1 MTGSAGSTALTSQ
14 QRLPRFLSQKRD
26 FSGDG
31 GLSHPPEEKETQPWF
46 SGHDLA
52 SAQSRFS
59 GRDLA
64 SKWASGYREAR
75 GPTSIYTK
83 TTKHNN
89 NNRSL
94 TIQTTEVLAPITCP
108 ITVSY
113 HTLYRSQ
120 GACRGHPRA
129 RMPAC
134 SHAHVPACPYAR
146 IPRVRMPACPH
157 AYEAIISLRA

>member
-1 MTGSAGSTALTSQ
+1 MGSAGSTALTSQ

-31 GLSHPPEEKETQPWF
+31 GLSHPPPEEEETQSWF
-46 SGHDLA
+46 SGHALA
-52 SAQSRFS
+52 RAQSRFS

>member
-1 MTGSAGSTALTSQ
+1 MTRSAEPTALLL

-31 GLSHPPEEKETQPWF
+31 GLSHPPEEKETQSWF

-52 SAQSRFS
+52 RAQSRFS
-59 GRDLA
+59 SRDLA

-94 TIQTTEVLAPITCP
+94 TNTNYGSSSADYMSDYSVVPHPIPVPGCM
-108 ITVSY
+108 
-113 HTLYRSQ
+113 
-120 GACRGHPRA
+120 PR
-129 RMPAC
+129 P
-134 SHAHVPACPYAR
+134 SACPYAR
-146 IPRVRMPACPH
+146 MLACPRARVPVCPHPACPHTRMPAC
-157 AYEAIISLRA
+157 L

>member
-1 MTGSAGSTALTSQ
+1 MTRSAELTTLLL

-31 GLSHPPEEKETQPWF
+31 GLSHPPEEKETQSWF

-83 TTKHNN
+83 NHETQQQQPVTNYTNYGSSSADYMSDYSVVPHPIPVPGCMP
-89 NNRSL
+89 RS
-94 TIQTTEVLAPITCP
+94 AACP
-108 ITVSY
+108 YARMLVCPRARVPVCP
-113 HTLYRSQ
+113 HP
-120 GACRGHPRA
+120 ACPHA

-134 SHAHVPACPYAR
+134 P
-146 IPRVRMPACPH
+146 
-157 AYEAIISLRA
+157 

>member
-1 MTGSAGSTALTSQ
+1 MTRSAFSRALLL

-31 GLSHPPEEKETQPWF
+31 GLSHPPPEEKETQSWF

-52 SAQSRFS
+52 SAQLWFS
-59 GRDLA
+59 GHNLA

>member
-1 MTGSAGSTALTSQ
+1 MTRSAFSRALLL

-31 GLSHPPEEKETQPWF
+31 GLSHPPPEEEETQSWF

>member
-1 MTGSAGSTALTSQ
+1 MQCRSIWLMGKCGSPCVRRSASLNLNTL
-14 QRLPRFLSQKRD
+14 RVHL
-26 FSGDG
+26 
-31 GLSHPPEEKETQPWF
+31 HWF

-52 SAQSRFS
+52 RAQSRFS

-157 AYEAIISLRA
+157 AHEAIISLRA

>member
-1 MTGSAGSTALTSQ
+1 MTRSAVSQ
-14 QRLPRFLSQKRD
+14 AVLLQRLPRFLSQKRD

-31 GLSHPPEEKETQPWF
+31 GLSHPPPEEEETQSWF
-46 SGHDLA
+46 SSHDLA

-157 AYEAIISLRA
+157 AHEAMISLRA